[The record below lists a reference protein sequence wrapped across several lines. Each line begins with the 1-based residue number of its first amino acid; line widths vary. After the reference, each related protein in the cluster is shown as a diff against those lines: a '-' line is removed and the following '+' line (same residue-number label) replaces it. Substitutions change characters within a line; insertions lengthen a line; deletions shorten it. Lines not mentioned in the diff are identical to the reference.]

1 VIVRHQRSSASGNG
15 FRQLARYI
23 RGQSHAPRATWFL
36 AANLAGVT
44 TAHDVELACRLVEA
58 VQAQNTRAGK
68 ARTYHL
74 VIALHPED
82 RSLDRRELRH
92 VVEHLVDTLGFSDH
106 QYIAARHNDKDHE
119 HIHVAINKIHP
130 ETFRIHS
137 PAWDHQKLFEA
148 GRALEAEL
156 GLRPLRARTRER
168 DELPQPAADYE
179 AQQGVESFARWA
191 RKTLAPALRAVEI
204 GTWDDVH
211 NVCRRFGVVL
221 RLHGNGLVF
230 EDAERGIRVKASSL
244 GREFSKPRLCK
255 QLGDFRPASVHQL
268 EASDRAAHRYSPI
281 PPTVAQSLW
290 NDYTQLLNQ
299 ARVQRQHAWSGYRD
313 SASRERRRLKEKYR
327 HQRRLLGALPVSNRD
342 RKRLSQQLAL
352 RQAIESRT
360 LGRKLA
366 IQRKAI
372 QKSPHPGSWRHFVA
386 SSAANRDAR
395 AIRLLQRRERQRGS
409 HDLERGC

>member
-1 VIVRHQRSSASGNG
+1 M
-15 FRQLARYI
+15 
-23 RGQSHAPRATWFL
+23 
-36 AANLAGVT
+36 
-44 TAHDVELACRLVEA
+44 
-58 VQAQNTRAGK
+58 
-68 ARTYHL
+68 
-74 VIALHPED
+74 
-82 RSLDRRELRH
+82 
-92 VVEHLVDTLGFSDH
+92 EHLVDVLGFSEH

-137 PAWDHQKLFEA
+137 PAWDHQKLFKA

-211 NVCRRFGVVL
+211 NVCGRLGVVL
-221 RLHGNGLVF
+221 RLHGNGLVL
-230 EDAERGIRVKASSL
+230 EDAERGVRVKASSL